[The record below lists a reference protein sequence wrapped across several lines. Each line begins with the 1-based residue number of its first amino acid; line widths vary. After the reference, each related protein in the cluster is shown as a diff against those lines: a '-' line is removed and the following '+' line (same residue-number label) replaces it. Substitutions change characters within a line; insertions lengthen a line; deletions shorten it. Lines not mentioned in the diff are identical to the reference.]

1 MRVFTHL
8 ATRNAKTMKAIR
20 QRLSALLCLPLLLS
34 ACAGAGT
41 AGHFQAQQP
50 AADSSLLYLYRPTA
64 DNPGLQPLRF
74 AYPDIQLDGRSIGQL
89 PFNSHFAAGL
99 SPGQHKI
106 RITGLSQKANWE
118 LPDIEQSFSVSAGE
132 VKYLK
137 LDVRH
142 SYEMDVGQSTPDY
155 QVFLTPMG
163 ASDALQEIRT
173 TSAQD

>member
-1 MRVFTHL
+1 
-8 ATRNAKTMKAIR
+8 MKAIR
-20 QRLSALLCLPLLLS
+20 QRLGALLCLPLLLS

-155 QVFLTPMG
+155 HVFLTPMS